1 MCALKWNDLIF
12 FHHSVV
18 GGWAKILFWE
28 NSHVTTFSAH
38 DLGTKWSF
46 KHAEAYWSSS
56 KVFKKRSERSII
68 DANNKSWPA
77 TLKPCSM
84 PSPSSPT
91 QRWGCRIFANSWQK
105 MFCEEQWQAKVRRI
119 SIHFCISSAAL
130 SIMGPSQLRPALL
143 CPCIGTYKK
152 PRFVVI

>member
-1 MCALKWNDLIF
+1 MCALKWNAWF
-12 FHHSVV
+12 FSIIQSSVADRRYCF
-18 GGWAKILFWE
+18 GKIPMWPV
-28 NSHVTTFSAH
+28 SRRTTSERSGAISILEQEESVH
-38 DLGTKWSF
+38 
-46 KHAEAYWSSS
+46 
-56 KVFKKRSERSII
+56 KKSERSII

-105 MFCEEQWQAKVRRI
+105 RFCEEQWQAKVRRI
-119 SIHFCISSAAL
+119 SIHFCISWAAL
-130 SIMGPSQLRPALL
+130 SITGPSQLRPALL
-143 CPCIGTYKK
+143 CPCIGTYKN